1 MVLLLASSDSRQ
13 CTRAAPQRAETGLEA
28 NPKWRGGRYSILSDA
43 RAQRG
48 QGTHPNVNS
57 PDFDNPSSK
66 PTRWLLAWGSL
77 VLAAAESIC
86 VAAVG
91 LSGVRVALGL
101 TSLLAAGA
109 SGPAQGLHREAI
121 RIPLLTVGAIGA
133 LISLLL
139 LWNEDRLR
147 RNPAAAWRMQ
157 PLTPKQRRLR
167 WLQLGLAILT
177 LLLVAA
183 ELITHPWFHREF

>member
-1 MVLLLASSDSRQ
+1 
-13 CTRAAPQRAETGLEA
+13 
-28 NPKWRGGRYSILSDA
+28 
-43 RAQRG
+43 
-48 QGTHPNVNS
+48 VNT
-57 PDFDNPSSK
+57 PDLDNPSK

-77 VLAAAESIC
+77 ALAAAESIC

-91 LSGVRVALGL
+91 LSGLRVALGL

-109 SGPAQGLHREAI
+109 SGPAQGFHREVI

-133 LISLLL
+133 LVSLLL
-139 LWNEDRLR
+139 LWNEERLR
-147 RNPAAAWRMQ
+147 RNPAAAWRMR